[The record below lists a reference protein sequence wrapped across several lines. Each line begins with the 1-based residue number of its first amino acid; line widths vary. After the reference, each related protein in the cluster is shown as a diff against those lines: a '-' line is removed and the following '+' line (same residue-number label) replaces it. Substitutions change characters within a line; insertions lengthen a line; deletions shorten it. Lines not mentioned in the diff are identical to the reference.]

1 MFFHFIVPCSLY
13 HGPARVVW
21 KSPTSFHH
29 ITTGANHSY
38 FEISTVQRHHN
49 KWRTL
54 TCPLNDSAWKPT
66 FLLKRPLFIRH
77 SFILGGCLCY
87 QPGTSLWLGT
97 CSTAA
102 PRRSAMHL
110 PHFFVSANLAG
121 AFWALRN
128 HHQYRP
134 LYYSKCFRR
143 KMWWREKT
151 QKHYF
156 VWKLRSPKK
165 HWTKKDYK
173 SGTKKGR

>member
-21 KSPTSFHH
+21 KSPTFFHH
-29 ITTGANHSY
+29 ITTGANDSY

-66 FLLKRPLFIRH
+66 FLLKWPLFITH
-77 SFILGGCLCY
+77 SLILGGCLCC
-87 QPGTSLWLGT
+87 QPGISLWLGT

-128 HHQYRP
+128 HHQYPP
-134 LYYSKCFRR
+134 LYYSKVFRR
-143 KMWWREKT
+143 KIWWREKNT
-151 QKHYF
+151 ETLFCVKTKESQKTLNQKRLQVRH
-156 VWKLRSPKK
+156 
-165 HWTKKDYK
+165 
-173 SGTKKGR
+173 